1 MFEAVLPD
9 KDIYDSKEYILY
21 GTCTPKVLL
30 IVQFVCFFFFLS
42 IPSFSVPRE
51 SRVTTLAG
59 PWPFEQFLCLAE

>member
-1 MFEAVLPD
+1 MKTFMAVKSIFYMVHAHL
-9 KDIYDSKEYILY
+9 KFYLSYSL
-21 GTCTPKVLL
+21 
-30 IVQFVCFFFFLS
+30 FVVFFFLS